1 MTSGTSISKKLLW
14 LIGLVGAIPVITCLA
29 LLLSYKGRM
38 QDTIVKESM
47 DRVVSDIHTMCKS
60 HKDTPEARKAVHD
73 LLAGQRIGD
82 TGYIFVLGGKGKQ
95 QGRYIVS
102 KDATRDGENIWE
114 AKDPAG
120 SYFVQDIVRKALAAG
135 DGRPTQSNVYPWQN
149 KGEDKAKNKIAY
161 IIYYEPWDWVI
172 AASVYTAEAHEVA
185 GVSVAMLR
193 NMILYITGLSVIIL
207 GLALVFGTVFSGGI
221 TTSIKHSVKEIATM
235 AKGDF
240 TGKAEAFALARN
252 DELGEIA
259 RSVND
264 MRSNIGALIKSIKES
279 SDHLTDAAGMISS
292 ATHQIAD
299 GAQQQASAFE
309 EISASVQTTASAA
322 GEANILANKA
332 GVVSREATE
341 GMEDTQHA
349 MGEIEKN
356 AVKMA
361 EAASIITE
369 MAEQTNLLA
378 LNAAIEAARAGE
390 HGKGFAVVADE
401 VRKLAERSAMSAKDI
416 EGLIRESGHAVARGA
431 EVAKAAAQKM
441 ALVSSSTSDINAKL
455 SGIASTAQQQAAA
468 MEENTSITEA
478 NASASEEMASQ
489 AAELSAMSTRMKK
502 DTSVFKV

>member
-1 MTSGTSISKKLLW
+1 MSSSKSISAKLLW
-14 LIGLVGAIPVITCLA
+14 LIALVGAIPVIVCLS
-29 LLLSYKGRM
+29 LLISYKSRM

-47 DRVVSDIHTMCKS
+47 DRVLQDIHSMCRS
-60 HKDTPEARKAVHD
+60 HQDTPEARKAVHD
-73 LLAGQRIGD
+73 QLAKHTIGD
-82 TGYIFVLGGKGKQ
+82 SGYVFVLGGKGAQ
-95 QGRYIVS
+95 RGRYLVS
-102 KDATRDGENIWE
+102 KDAARDGENIWE
-114 AKDPAG
+114 AKDSSG
-120 SYFVQDIVRKALAAG
+120 NLFVQDMIAKALAAG
-135 DGRPTQSNVYPWQN
+135 DGKPTESSVYPWQN
-149 KGEDKAKNKIAY
+149 KGEDRPRMKIAY
-161 IIYYEPWDWVI
+161 LIYYEPWDWVI
-172 AASVYTAEAHEVA
+172 ATSVYTTEAYQVA

-193 NMILYITGLSVIIL
+193 NMIISITAISVVIL
-207 GLALVFGTVFSGGI
+207 GLAMFLGAAFARGVTA
-221 TTSIKHSVKEIATM
+221 SIKHSVKEITAM

-240 TGKAEAFALARN
+240 TGKPEAFALARN

-264 MRSNIGALIKSIKES
+264 MRSNIGGLIKSIKES
-279 SDHLTDAAGMISS
+279 SERLTEAAGMISA

-322 GEANILANKA
+322 GEASTVANKA
-332 GVVSREATE
+332 GSVSREAKE
-341 GMEDTQHA
+341 GMEDTQQA

-356 AVKMA
+356 SIKMA

-401 VRKLAERSAMSAKDI
+401 VRKLAERSALSAKDI
-416 EGLIRESGHAVARGA
+416 ESLISESGHAVARGA
-431 EVAKAAAQKM
+431 EVAKAAAEKT
-441 ALVSSSTSDINAKL
+441 ARVAVSTEEITAKL
-455 SGIASTAQQQAAA
+455 TGIASTAQQQAAA
-468 MEENTSITEA
+468 MEENTSITES

-489 AAELSAMSTRMKK
+489 AAELSSMSSQMKK